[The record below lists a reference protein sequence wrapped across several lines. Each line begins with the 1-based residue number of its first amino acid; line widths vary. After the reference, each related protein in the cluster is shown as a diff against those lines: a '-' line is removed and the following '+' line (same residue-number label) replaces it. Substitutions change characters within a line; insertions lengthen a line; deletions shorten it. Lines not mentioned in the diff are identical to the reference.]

1 MNAAVATESTGRV
14 FNVLLWKREYVEA
27 ALVGLAKRAVR
38 KGLTPVSWS
47 WGKAFTTRHHT
58 RDSVCVG
65 PGCGGCEDV
74 ARLPLTLVGEVPHY
88 AGWRFIAAL
97 EHLDGENITRTIE
110 GEKLPRE
117 YRTRGPVCDHCQ
129 VSRRRSDTY
138 VLQHVDGRFVQ
149 VGSTCIDDFLG
160 CDYAGKLADAAS
172 LLAVAY
178 GIAGDGEEGPN
189 EGMGGSRQ
197 RDFPLTEYLPLV
209 SWAVEVMGWVSRRAA
224 REQDSEATADA
235 SWTFMLNPRAAR
247 EAKVEVTA
255 DHGATAL
262 AAAEWAENLTDAE
275 VDAESGDYLHNLRA
289 IARNGYVNTKSAGL
303 AASMIV
309 AYQRHL
315 ARERRRN
322 ERAAG
327 FVDAYVGE
335 VGKRVTFGLPPKLG
349 KRGKLLK
356 GAPVVLSASA
366 VILDFVTGYDTDF
379 GYMTVCKF
387 KSAEGAL
394 LVWKST
400 SVGLSREDVGKRY
413 LVAGTIKTHSEY
425 KGAKQTILSRCTL
438 TPEEA
443 T

>member
-14 FNVLLWKREYVEA
+14 FNVLLFERERVEA
-27 ALVGLAKRAVR
+27 ALKTLAKRAAR
-38 KGLTPVSWS
+38 KGLTPVAWS

-58 RDSVCVG
+58 HDSVCLG
-65 PGCGGCEDV
+65 SGCGGCQDV

-129 VSRRRSDTY
+129 VTRRRSDTY
-138 VLQHVDGRFVQ
+138 VLQHDDGRVVQ

-160 CDYAGKLADAAS
+160 CDHAGKLADAAS
-172 LLAVAY
+172 MLAVAY
-178 GIAGDGEEGPN
+178 GIAGDGEEGL
-189 EGMGGSRQ
+189 GGGGAQ
-197 RDFPLTEYLPLV
+197 RDFSLDSYLPIV
-209 SWAVEVMGWVSRRAA
+209 AWAVEVQGWVSRRAA
-224 REQDSEATADA
+224 REQDSAATADA
-235 SWTFMLNPRAAR
+235 SWTFMTVPRAAT
-247 EAKVEVTA
+247 EAKVAPTA
-255 DHGATAL
+255 EHLATAV
-262 AAAEWAENLTDAE
+262 AAAEWAESLTDAE
-275 VDAESGDYLHNLRA
+275 IDAESGDYLHNLRA
-289 IARNGYVNTKSAGL
+289 IARNAYVNTKSAGL
-303 AASMIV
+303 AASMVV
-309 AYQRHL
+309 AYQRHV
-315 ARERRRN
+315 ARERRRS

-327 FVDAYVGE
+327 FVDTYVGE

-349 KRGKLLK
+349 KRGKPLK
-356 GAPVVLSASA
+356 GAPVVLSASS

-379 GYMTVCKF
+379 GYLTVCKF
-387 KSAEGAL
+387 KSAEGAC

-400 SVGLSREDVGKRY
+400 SVGLTREDVGKRF
-413 LVAGTIKTHSEY
+413 LVAGTIKAHTEY
-425 KGAKQTILSRCTL
+425 KGVKQTILSRCTL